1 MGHTRSFWSFCD
13 SCVRAQPILVQ
24 YRFRCLHWDQAGSR
38 GQRAWWKGPLQE
50 LETARGFTHTTVQR
64 PASAFCGDRHVLL
77 CRASAAVPGTSI
89 VDSSSISFFFRCP
102 SAGRDFA
109 TGRRDQFRRD
119 WPPGMSVL
127 IETSLGDMVFDLH
140 TDLCP
145 KVRPTALG
153 VAVPSA
159 PSAAPLRVS

>member
-1 MGHTRSFWSFCD
+1 MTRACARSPSSCSTVFVVSTGTRQEAGANEHGGRAHFKNSKLPWIHT
-13 SCVRAQPILVQ
+13 
-24 YRFRCLHWDQAGSR
+24 HN
-38 GQRAWWKGPLQE
+38 
-50 LETARGFTHTTVQR
+50 
-64 PASAFCGDRHVLL
+64 
-77 CRASAAVPGTSI
+77 SAAPSVSVLWRSACPTVSRKRSGARGTSI
-89 VDSSSISFFFRCP
+89 VDSSSISFFFA
-102 SAGRDFA
+102 AGDWWQ
-109 TGRRDQFRRD
+109 GRRDQFRRD

>member
-1 MGHTRSFWSFCD
+1 MRARAAHPRAVPFSLSPLGPGRKPGPTSMVEGPTSRTRNCPWIHT
-13 SCVRAQPILVQ
+13 
-24 YRFRCLHWDQAGSR
+24 HN
-38 GQRAWWKGPLQE
+38 
-50 LETARGFTHTTVQR
+50 
-64 PASAFCGDRHVLL
+64 
-77 CRASAAVPGTSI
+77 SAAPRVSVLWRSACPTVSRKRSGARGTSI

-102 SAGRDFA
+102 SAGDFA